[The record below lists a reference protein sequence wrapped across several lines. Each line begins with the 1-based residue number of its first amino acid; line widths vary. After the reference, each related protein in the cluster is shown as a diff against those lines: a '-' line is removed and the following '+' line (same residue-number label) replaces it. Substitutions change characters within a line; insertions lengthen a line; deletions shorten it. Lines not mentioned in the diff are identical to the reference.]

1 MTRDSTGMAR
11 SKEEKMEKENGKCN
25 PAQHA
30 SLVGP
35 VWYIG
40 WLFTVAFTHL
50 SFWKAVLAL
59 VIWPYYLGSA
69 LG

>member
-1 MTRDSTGMAR
+1 MDN
-11 SKEEKMEKENGKCN
+11 ENSRCGN

-35 VWYIG
+35 IWYIG
-40 WLFTVAFTHL
+40 WLFTVAFAHF
-50 SFWKAVLAL
+50 SFWKSVLAL
-59 VIWPYYLGSA
+59 IIWPYYLGST

>member
-1 MTRDSTGMAR
+1 MMAN
-11 SKEEKMEKENGKCN
+11 KEENMENENGKCN
-25 PAQHA
+25 HTHNA

-40 WLFTVAFTHL
+40 WLFTVAFVHL
-50 SFWKAVLAL
+50 PFWKALLAL
-59 VIWPYYLGSA
+59 IIWPYYLGSA

>member
-1 MTRDSTGMAR
+1 MDSENCKTNTGKQATII
-11 SKEEKMEKENGKCN
+11 
-25 PAQHA
+25 
-30 SLVGP
+30 GP
-35 VWYIG
+35 IWYIG

-59 VIWPYYLGSA
+59 IIWPYYLGSA

>member
-1 MTRDSTGMAR
+1 M
-11 SKEEKMEKENGKCN
+11 ENGDARCN

-50 SFWKAVLAL
+50 PFWQAVLAL
-59 VIWPYYLGSA
+59 IIWPYYLGSA